1 MRVRSGLRDDGATVA
16 VCDQDAGAWL
26 QVEDPLCRGDIVL
39 RQGQWLL
46 NGAAVIAARA
56 KALRPAEHEKA
67 GAVVEHG
74 IAHRLEL
81 HRVEGLRS
89 SQLGSKSI
97 DSALNHFADH
107 WHYGMN
113 KMVKKVDMTGEAL
126 LAAGQRYTD
135 VDAKIAAVTQQLQ

>member
-1 MRVRSGLRDDGATVA
+1 MGYIDVTPDQLMDSGRQLKAIADD
-16 VCDQDAGAWL
+16 L
-26 QVEDPLCRGDIVL
+26 
-39 RQGQWLL
+39 
-46 NGAAVIAARA
+46 
-56 KALRPAEHEKA
+56 HF
-67 GAVVEHG
+67 
-74 IAHRLEL
+74 AHR
-81 HRVEGLRS
+81 RVEGLRS
-89 SQLGSKSI
+89 SQLGSKAI